1 MPFRLARPWPRS
13 ESPDER
19 RLQGQV
25 KENTEQQ
32 RRRPLVSV
40 EHLGKRYVQRGQFSR
55 TGHTVHALQDAS
67 LTICRGATLALVGD
81 SGSGKS
87 TLARC
92 LALLEKPSAGK
103 ITFDGR
109 DLLALSSKELFAARS
124 QIQMIFQ
131 EPASALNPRMTA
143 LEIVAEPLAIQKR
156 GTKAERR
163 ARALEGLARVGLRT
177 DCQGKRPMEF
187 SGGQRQRLAI
197 ARALVL
203 EPQLLIFDEALS
215 SLDLSSQEM
224 ILRLLAELQVE
235 RLLTYLYIS
244 HDLRLVS
251 QFADE
256 IAVMNNGRI
265 VEQQPT
271 AKLFAEPS
279 QEYTRDLLIAMPSL
293 ESICMDRSR

>member
-1 MPFRLARPWPRS
+1 M
-13 ESPDER
+13 
-19 RLQGQV
+19 

-32 RRRPLVSV
+32 RRGPLVSV
-40 EHLGKRYVQRGQFSR
+40 EHLGKRYVQRSQFSR
-55 TGHTVHALQDAS
+55 TAHTVHALQDAS
-67 LTICRGATLALVGD
+67 LMIYRGATLALVGD

-103 ITFDGR
+103 IMFDGR

-124 QIQMIFQ
+124 QIQLIFQ

-156 GTKAERR
+156 GTKAERC
-163 ARALEGLARVGLRT
+163 ARALEGIARVGLRT
-177 DCQGKRPMEF
+177 DWQGKRPMEF

-224 ILRLLAELQVE
+224 ILRLLDELQVE
-235 RLLTYLYIS
+235 RSLTYLHIS

-256 IAVMNNGRI
+256 IAVMNNGRV

-271 AKLFAEPS
+271 AKLFARPG
-279 QEYTRDLLIAMPSL
+279 QEYTRDLLMAMPSL